1 MPMATGFP
9 KEAPKV
15 GTKGLGTVDRALDV
29 LELAARRGGPIA
41 LGEVASELG
50 MSRSTAHRLLV
61 TLRRRGFVRLLP
73 DGHRYT
79 IGIKSFEIGATFL
92 NVTSLRSVSFA
103 EMEVLSE
110 ISQETVHLVT
120 LEGMEIVYIEKIT
133 SPRPYS
139 LDTRVGSRSPAYC
152 TAAGKAI
159 LAFLEPAALDKLL
172 AAPLKRYT
180 PQTITDRDLLREE
193 LARVR
198 GDYCAEDR
206 EEIEPNLYC
215 VAAPI
220 LDHRREVVGAIGLA
234 GPGARIRPRLPAYR
248 DHVRAAARRISRSV
262 GSS

>member
-1 MPMATGFP
+1 MTDSRLRDAS
-9 KEAPKV
+9 EI

-29 LELAARRGGPIA
+29 LELAARYVGPFS
-41 LGEVASELG
+41 LGNVASELG
-50 MSRSTAHRLLV
+50 MSKSTAHRLLV

-73 DGHRYT
+73 DGRRYS
-79 IGIKSFEIGATFL
+79 IGIKSFEVGATFL
-92 NVTSLRSVSFA
+92 HQTSLRSVSFA

-120 LEGMEIVYIEKIT
+120 LEGMEIVYIEKIN

-159 LAFLEPAALDKLL
+159 LGFLEPSALDKLL
-172 AAPLKRYT
+172 EAPLKRYT
-180 PQTITDRDLLREE
+180 PQTITDPQLLREE

-198 GDYCAEDR
+198 NDYCAVDQ

-220 LDHRREVVGAIGLA
+220 LDHRREALGAIGLA
-234 GPGARIRPRLPAYR
+234 GPATRIKPRLPAYK
-248 DHVRAAARRISRSV
+248 DHVRGAARRISRAI
-262 GSS
+262 GSR

>member
-1 MPMATGFP
+1 MASP
-9 KEAPKV
+9 LLKDVSEM

-29 LELAARRGGPIA
+29 LELVARHGGPLS
-41 LGEVASELG
+41 LGEVTAELG
-50 MSRSTAHRLLV
+50 MSKSTAHRLLV

-73 DGHRYT
+73 DGHSYA
-79 IGIKSFEIGATFL
+79 IGIKSFEVGATFL
-92 NVTSLRSVSFA
+92 NQTSLRSVSFS
-103 EMEVLSE
+103 EMETLSE
-110 ISQETVHLVT
+110 ITQETIHLVT
-120 LEGMEIVYIEKIT
+120 LEGMEIVYIEKIN

-172 AAPLKRYT
+172 KLPLKRYT
-180 PQTITDRDLLREE
+180 PHTITDPELLREE

-198 GDYCAEDR
+198 AECCATDR

-220 LDHRREVVGAIGLA
+220 LDHRHEVVGATGIA
-234 GPGARIRPRLPAYR
+234 GPATRIMNRLPAYK
-248 DHVRAAARRISRSV
+248 DHVRAAARRISRSL